1 MRLLSILP
9 LFLAAK
15 HAYAANCSAISYTT
29 CDDNIVHW
37 YNPGT
42 GEVCDPLNCGGGR
55 AGPFVTDKPG
65 CPHYSGTEIYSSTTS
80 ILSCWPFTTT
90 GEAEATGHTESTGDT
105 ESAAPTTGKESGT
118 GSEAPSTTPAPT
130 SSSEDEGDDTTTD
143 EGGEDPDSADDTGA
157 GVRLHASVL
166 TIAGAAI
173 GAMALL

>member
-9 LFLAAK
+9 LFVAVK

-55 AGPFVTDKPG
+55 AGPFITDRPG
-65 CPHYSGTEIYSSTTS
+65 CPHYSGTEIYSSTIS

-90 GEAEATGHTESTGDT
+90 GEAEATGRSESTGDT
-105 ESAAPTTGKESGT
+105 ESAAPTTGTVSDT

-130 SSSEDEGDDTTTD
+130 SSGDEGDDTTTD
-143 EGGEDPDSADDTGA
+143 EDGEETDSTGDTGA
-157 GVRLHASVL
+157 GVHLHGSVL
-166 TIAGAAI
+166 TLAGAAV
-173 GAMALL
+173 GARALLS